1 MIAEKLIK
9 EEIRL
14 WSSEVLEKPSENY
27 SGLPPCPYAK
37 KAWANEKVRVHVGPD
52 LDFAVRIKENN
63 PPEKDSVDVF
73 AWTGWDKMSAK
84 DFDTWLDSQN
94 EDHKGIWIIGFHP
107 DHPSDDNLDEFEGNG
122 SPVYGMI
129 LIQPLADLSA
139 ASKKILTK
147 GYYAKYTP
155 SDMNHVSWRNAQ

>member
-9 EEIRL
+9 EEIRS

-52 LDFAVRIKENN
+52 LDLAVRIKENN

-84 DFDTWLDSQN
+84 DFDSWLDSQN
-94 EDHKGIWIIGFHP
+94 EDHKGI
-107 DHPSDDNLDEFEGNG
+107 
-122 SPVYGMI
+122 
-129 LIQPLADLSA
+129 
-139 ASKKILTK
+139 
-147 GYYAKYTP
+147 
-155 SDMNHVSWRNAQ
+155 